1 MKILFVSLRPYFDV
15 LERTLIRDALC
26 LAEQYELH
34 FYCLRDSFL
43 DEKLKEN
50 FSTIS
55 YYSGPWSMGRSNRRK
70 KFDIKSYIENHDID
84 IVHCYDIA
92 ALFSLSQGLRKN
104 KRTSLILTIGKRL
117 QNSYKGYFFK
127 KMISRV
133 DRIFLTTSL
142 LEFSVSHRLGVKR
155 HKISDLGLGEKYCCA
170 LWELTRP
177 TFLKKYGIFE
187 DLYTIGIYIPTELSH
202 VEDFVELVP
211 YIRHIQMRLGK
222 QVRFILYS
230 PLDWREGPL
239 YKELSDYFEEE
250 QVSSIISFSHS
261 SNFSQVVAHIDLWIS
276 AFHDTNLMD
285 YYIQA
290 LSLGT
295 PILWVR
301 DYCSETILE
310 RYPRMGGTFKKHD
323 ARELGQHVEH
333 FVHQG
338 KPNDDDYIYAAHKLI
353 EEDSIPRHKVLLEGT
368 YLKLQ
373 ERRRRHLTRKR
384 NKFI

>member
-1 MKILFVSLRPYFDV
+1 MKILFVSLRPFFDV

-26 LAEQYELH
+26 LSDEHDLH

-43 DEKLKEN
+43 DQKLKEH
-50 FSTIS
+50 FTAIS
-55 YYSGPWSMGRSNRRK
+55 YYSGPWSMSRGASRK
-70 KFDIKSYIENHDID
+70 RFDIKSFIESRKID

-104 KRTSLILTIGKRL
+104 IETSLILTIGKRL
-117 QNSYKGYFFK
+117 QNSYKGYLFK

-133 DRIFLTTSL
+133 DRVFLTTSL
-142 LEFSVSHRLGVKR
+142 LEFSVSNRLGVKR

-170 LWELTRP
+170 LWESTRP

-187 DLYTIGIYIPTELSH
+187 DLYTIGIYVPTEFDE
-202 VEDFVELVP
+202 VEDFAQLLP
-211 YIRHIQMRLGK
+211 YVRHIQMRLGE

-239 YKELSDYFEEE
+239 YKEVSDFFEEE
-250 QVSSIISFSHS
+250 QVSSMISFSHS
-261 SNFSQVVAHIDLWIS
+261 TSFSEIVPHINLWVS
-276 AFHDTNLMD
+276 AFHETNLMD

-295 PILWVR
+295 PVIWVR

-310 RYPRMGGTFKKHD
+310 RYPRMGGTFKLGD
-323 ARELGQHVEH
+323 ARELGEHIEH
-333 FVHQG
+333 FVRQG
-338 KPNDDDYIYAAHKLI
+338 KPSDDDYIYAAHKLI
-353 EEDSIPRHKVLLEGT
+353 EEDNVPRHKMLLEET